1 MFFAINLV
9 GGIFVT
15 FCMKETTGLTREQ
28 KMALYSRDENEAQPR
43 YSSLNKQE
51 IDAEDQTPDQN

>member
-1 MFFAINLV
+1 MFFAINLL

-28 KMALYSRDENEAQPR
+28 QKGLYSRDDDDVRPR
-43 YSSLNKQE
+43 YSSLNKHPD
-51 IDAEDQTPDQN
+51 DAEQTPGN

>member
-1 MFFAINLV
+1 MALFSQTFFDDLSIVGTFYMFFAINLV

-28 KMALYSRDENEAQPR
+28 
-43 YSSLNKQE
+43 
-51 IDAEDQTPDQN
+51 